1 MPRIRRIRRKKP
13 RAGSVWKKLLLWGV
27 LGMLV
32 LAAAVVAGSYLYV
45 RAYLKSDG
53 FLAMLEQ
60 SAVDDMNV
68 ETARIDPL
76 DWDGSGIRCGGVTM
90 EGHEFL
96 TSVQARNIETEFSR
110 WELLKRAFVITSV
123 NIAELKLQLA
133 PVPFRFREKPEGAR
147 SWAEENILPDTFR
160 LEKGSIDS
168 LSVSYGEAGRPYVLD
183 GTRVESAYDAGS
195 SQYRFEMQGGRLLLP
210 FKGCPEFSLM
220 SGTAQFNHASRR
232 VNVPSCRLTTAAG
245 GYLDIKG
252 DWDGSSSSWTANMV
266 VNGVPASS
274 VLEGHWKKHVQGSV
288 SGGIDLR
295 GGRDGVTHVAGLARL
310 QGGMLTGLPVLDRL
324 ALFCGSSRFRNLP
337 LHEASAQF
345 SYQESAWHISNI
357 LVESENLV
365 RVEGWLEIGKGG
377 ALTGRLQ
384 VGLRADGLWKA
395 LPGFSDVFSV
405 SRQGAGGN
413 LAWANVNIGGTLDN
427 PSEDLSARLIKAAG
441 NRLTEIGMGKAAE
454 VADVAARLLNRG
466 AGENG
471 AGDGAERNGRKFRIP
486 AADEVPVPVVPRLQ
500 DAAEKGLKT
509 GNGLMNE
516 LMNW

>member
-1 MPRIRRIRRKKP
+1 
-13 RAGSVWKKLLLWGV
+13 
-27 LGMLV
+27 
-32 LAAAVVAGSYLYV
+32 
-45 RAYLKSDG
+45 
-53 FLAMLEQ
+53 
-60 SAVDDMNV
+60 
-68 ETARIDPL
+68 
-76 DWDGSGIRCGGVTM
+76 
-90 EGHEFL
+90 
-96 TSVQARNIETEFSR
+96 
-110 WELLKRAFVITSV
+110 
-123 NIAELKLQLA
+123 
-133 PVPFRFREKPEGAR
+133 
-147 SWAEENILPDTFR
+147 
-160 LEKGSIDS
+160 
-168 LSVSYGEAGRPYVLD
+168 
-183 GTRVESAYDAGS
+183 
-195 SQYRFEMQGGRLLLP
+195 MQGGRLLLP

-466 AGENG
+466 AGETG
-471 AGDGAERNGRKFRIP
+471 RGMVRNVMAASSGFPPRTKYPSRLCRGFRTLRKR
-486 AADEVPVPVVPRLQ
+486 
-500 DAAEKGLKT
+500 GLKPGMT
-509 GNGLMNE
+509 
-516 LMNW
+516 

>member
-1 MPRIRRIRRKKP
+1 
-13 RAGSVWKKLLLWGV
+13 
-27 LGMLV
+27 
-32 LAAAVVAGSYLYV
+32 
-45 RAYLKSDG
+45 
-53 FLAMLEQ
+53 
-60 SAVDDMNV
+60 
-68 ETARIDPL
+68 
-76 DWDGSGIRCGGVTM
+76 M
-90 EGHEFL
+90 E
-96 TSVQARNIETEFSR
+96 
-110 WELLKRAFVITSV
+110 
-123 NIAELKLQLA
+123 
-133 PVPFRFREKPEGAR
+133 
-147 SWAEENILPDTFR
+147 
-160 LEKGSIDS
+160 
-168 LSVSYGEAGRPYVLD
+168 
-183 GTRVESAYDAGS
+183 
-195 SQYRFEMQGGRLLLP
+195 
-210 FKGCPEFSLM
+210 
-220 SGTAQFNHASRR
+220 
-232 VNVPSCRLTTAAG
+232 
-245 GYLDIKG
+245 
-252 DWDGSSSSWTANMV
+252 
-266 VNGVPASS
+266 
-274 VLEGHWKKHVQGSV
+274 KHVQGSV

-466 AGENG
+466 PGKT
-471 AGDGAERNGRKFRIP
+471 ERGMVRNVMAASSGFPPRTKYPSRLCRGFRTLRKR
-486 AADEVPVPVVPRLQ
+486 
-500 DAAEKGLKT
+500 GLKPGMT
-509 GNGLMNE
+509 
-516 LMNW
+516 

>member
-1 MPRIRRIRRKKP
+1 MPRVRRIRRKKP

-32 LAAAVVAGSYLYV
+32 LAAAAVAGSYLYV

-53 FLAMLEQ
+53 FLAILEQ

-96 TSVQARNIETEFSR
+96 TSLQARNIETEFSR

-123 NIAELKLQLA
+123 NIEELKLRLA

-195 SQYRFEMQGGRLLLP
+195 SQYRFEMQGGRLRLP

-295 GGRDGVTHVAGLARL
+295 GGRDGVTHVAGLAKL

-377 ALTGRLQ
+377 
-384 VGLRADGLWKA
+384 VADRKA
-395 LPGFSDVFSV
+395 AGGAAGPTACGKLFRGFSDVFF
-405 SRQGAGGN
+405 RF
-413 LAWANVNIGGTLDN
+413 
-427 PSEDLSARLIKAAG
+427 PP
-441 NRLTEIGMGKAAE
+441 GKREAIW
-454 VADVAARLLNRG
+454 RG
-466 AGENG
+466 
-471 AGDGAERNGRKFRIP
+471 P
-486 AADEVPVPVVPRLQ
+486 
-500 DAAEKGLKT
+500 
-509 GNGLMNE
+509 M
-516 LMNW
+516 

>member
-1 MPRIRRIRRKKP
+1 MSRTRRIRRKKP

-32 LAAAVVAGSYLYV
+32 LAAAAVAGSYLYV

-60 SAVDDMNV
+60 SAIDDMNV
-68 ETARIDPL
+68 ETARIAPL
-76 DWDGSGIRCGGVTM
+76 DWDGSGIRCGGVMM
-90 EGHEFL
+90 EGHELL
-96 TSVQARNIETEFSR
+96 TSLQARDIETEFSR
-110 WELLKRAFVITSV
+110 WDLLKRAFVMTSV

-133 PVPFRFREKPEGAR
+133 PASFRFREKPEGPR

-168 LSVSYGEAGRPYVLD
+168 LSVSYGEAGRLYILD
-183 GTRVESAYDAGS
+183 GARVESVYDAGS
-195 SQYRFEMQGGRLLLP
+195 SQYRFEVRGGKLLLP
-210 FKGCPEFSLM
+210 FRGCPEFSLM
-220 SGTAQFNHASRR
+220 SGTAQFNHAGRR
-232 VNVPSCRLTTAAG
+232 VNVPSCRLTTDAG

-252 DWDGSSSSWTANMV
+252 DWDGSSSFWTANMV
-266 VNGVPASS
+266 VNGVPVSS
-274 VLEGHWKKHVQGSV
+274 FLEDHWKKHVQGSV

-295 GGRDGVTHVAGLARL
+295 GGQDGVTHVAGLARL

-345 SYQESAWHISNI
+345 VYQESAWHISNI

-377 ALTGRLQ
+377 TLTGRLQ

-413 LAWANVNIGGTLDN
+413 LVWANVNIGGTLDN

-454 VADVAARLLNRG
+454 VADVASRLLNRG
-466 AGENG
+466 TGKNG
-471 AGDGAERNGRKFRIP
+471 AGDGKEHPGRKFGIP
-486 AADEVPVPVVPRLQ
+486 AADEVPVPVVPQLQ

-509 GNGLMNE
+509 GSDLMNE
-516 LMNW
+516 LINW